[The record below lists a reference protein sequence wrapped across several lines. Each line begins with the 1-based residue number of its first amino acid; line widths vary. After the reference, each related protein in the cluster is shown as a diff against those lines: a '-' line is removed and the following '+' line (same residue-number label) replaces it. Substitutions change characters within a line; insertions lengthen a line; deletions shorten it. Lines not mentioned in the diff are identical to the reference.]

1 MVAACHSSALVAAG
15 KRGLAFVGAGQLR
28 YKHIGYVIKPDTKS
42 RLGIAPYAS
51 SVVKHV
57 TRVWLKIKMVVLL
70 MSVF

>member
-1 MVAACHSSALVAAG
+1 MFG
-15 KRGLAFVGAGQLR
+15 VGVLR

-42 RLGIAPYAS
+42 RLGIAPS

>member
-1 MVAACHSSALVAAG
+1 MSQG
-15 KRGLAFVGAGQLR
+15 KSKTMPMQIFLGVEAVYLLR

-42 RLGIAPYAS
+42 RLGIAPS

-57 TRVWLKIKMVVLL
+57 TLVWLKIKMVVLL